1 MPFAD
6 PQTKRAWQ
14 KEYNRRYYRANK
26 KSKKL
31 VERAVESRRELRR
44 SKRDWI
50 LIRRYHNCSSCG
62 NPGMA
67 LELSD
72 PASISNER
80 LLNRAV
86 VDYSWADLQSRE
98 KYIILTCIDCRK
110 YG

>member
-1 MPFAD
+1 MPFAN
-6 PQTKRAWQ
+6 PETKRAWQ

-26 KSKKL
+26 NSKKL
-31 VERAVESRRELRR
+31 VERAVESRRELRK

-72 PASISNER
+72 PDSDSSDR
-80 LLNRAV
+80 LRDRAV
-86 VDYSWADLQSRE
+86 VDYSWEDLQTRE
-98 KYIILTCIDCRK
+98 KYIYLTCIVCRK
-110 YG
+110 HG